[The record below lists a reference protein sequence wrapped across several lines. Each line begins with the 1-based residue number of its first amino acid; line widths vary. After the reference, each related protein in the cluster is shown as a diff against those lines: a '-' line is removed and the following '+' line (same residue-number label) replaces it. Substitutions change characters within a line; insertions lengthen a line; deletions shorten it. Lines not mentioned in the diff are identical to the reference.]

1 MTFLLQ
7 PRGLPLWWQLSKG
20 PAVTD
25 YLAELRET
33 GRLDAAVLQAVANV
47 LKLRIMV
54 VVDAD
59 NQHQIVPYQPD
70 EATRTIHLFLL
81 NTHTF
86 LCYDKGQSHYLHLF
100 VGDKD
105 IYSKSQNHLL
115 IFTRWMCL
123 NNVKIF

>member
-1 MTFLLQ
+1 MNYYVRIILPFLHKVFKCGYSMTFLLQ

-81 NTHTF
+81 NSHTF
-86 LCYDKGQSHYLHLF
+86 LCFDKGSSPSL
-100 VGDKD
+100 
-105 IYSKSQNHLL
+105 
-115 IFTRWMCL
+115 
-123 NNVKIF
+123 